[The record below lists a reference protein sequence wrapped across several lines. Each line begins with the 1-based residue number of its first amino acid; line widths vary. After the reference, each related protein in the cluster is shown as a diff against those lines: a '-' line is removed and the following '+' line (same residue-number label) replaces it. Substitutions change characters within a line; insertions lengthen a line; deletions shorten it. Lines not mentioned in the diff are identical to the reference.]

1 LRSEVEDQN
10 LHNRTQTGVSI
21 QKNHWWNVSLDKI
34 LIMEYMI
41 IESYIHGGPMEER
54 ILELKAEV
62 LKALA
67 QPTRLKILELL
78 RNGERCICEI
88 VPAINGEQSNISRH
102 ISLMQKSRLVTTRK
116 DGVKVMVKVRDP
128 KIFEILDSVSLLL
141 KKQFQETRK
150 LIQKFA

>member
-1 LRSEVEDQN
+1 
-10 LHNRTQTGVSI
+10 
-21 QKNHWWNVSLDKI
+21 
-34 LIMEYMI
+34 
-41 IESYIHGGPMEER
+41 MEER
-54 ILELKAEV
+54 AIYLKSEV

-102 ISLMQKSRLVTTRK
+102 ISVMQKSNLITTRK

-128 KIFEILDSVSLLL
+128 RIFDILDKVSTFL
-141 KKQFQETRK
+141 KGQMDEQRK
-150 LIQKFA
+150 LIRAL